1 MYDFEQNKKNNLILY
16 GVRGRSHENTDS
28 LRRHL
33 SDILRDHLNIRREV
47 PIARATRIHT
57 GPCLFECDFK
67 GLSPGLSP
75 GLCFV
80 TCSSGPEVRGCR
92 PVLVTFETFK
102 DRETV
107 FRQAKMLKKGA
118 NIDVTEDLSKR
129 TRENRAELRKFMRKV
144 LLRD

>member
-57 GPCLFECDFK
+57 GPCLFETLNAILRSFHLVCHLDYV
-67 GLSPGLSP
+67 S
-75 GLCFV
+75 LC
-80 TCSSGPEVRGCR
+80 
-92 PVLVTFETFK
+92 TF
-102 DRETV
+102 
-107 FRQAKMLKKGA
+107 QAPRYEAAG
-118 NIDVTEDLSKR
+118 R
-129 TRENRAELRKFMRKV
+129 CW
-144 LLRD
+144 